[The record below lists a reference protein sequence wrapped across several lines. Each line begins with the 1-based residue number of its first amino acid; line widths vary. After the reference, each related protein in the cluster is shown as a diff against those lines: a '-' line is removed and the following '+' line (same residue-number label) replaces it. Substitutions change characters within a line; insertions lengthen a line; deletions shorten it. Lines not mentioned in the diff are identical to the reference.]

1 MHATLHHARA
11 LVAADPVTVTVGAG
25 AVQKEKGYP
34 SPEYMEQGKLWVPGR
49 PYPFDPTGPSG
60 AGPRRPKRPTSY
72 SWGGSRHQRP
82 GPAAEPGASAPP
94 GAGGLR
100 GPSCHSLHPPA
111 TSQGTKEGGPTTLL
125 PHAQLLTT
133 HESSRAAELAGQRNP
148 SRCGGA
154 TVGSGSTSSLTAR
167 HFRGAI
173 GSHAEVR
180 LSGAMLSLSASKC
193 G

>member
-72 SWGGSRHQRP
+72 SWGGSRHRRP

-111 TSQGTKEGGPTTLL
+111 TSQGTKEGGS
-125 PHAQLLTT
+125 HDLTPPRAASYHT
-133 HESSRAAELAGQRNP
+133 RILQSSRVGRPEKPVTLRRRD
-148 SRCGGA
+148 SRERKH
-154 TVGSGSTSSLTAR
+154 V
-167 HFRGAI
+167 I
-173 GSHAEVR
+173 PD
-180 LSGAMLSLSASKC
+180 SASLP
-193 G
+193 GGNWFTRWGAAVRRYAVSQRQ